1 MKQRRKEGFCYI
13 IIPRWW
19 WSSSHPPQQQL
30 QQLDLTWGMTSEPR
44 IYKKKKK
51 KSGKQAGRQ
60 PTNQNRFSARES
72 TGRIPDRQ
80 PQQQQQHQDLKNHF
94 HQWLDLDPR
103 ENLLVDAFILNSSD
117 DDDDEGFTKSAKAEA
132 RRMPTIK
139 FMGMVGLFPFFAKRR
154 AALLWRHIRVYLGYY
169 LQNLITLHS
178 KTTKWY
184 YETHVLEERSRE
196 KLTSASWSSLLLAL
210 AWQWVI
216 HIVRLV

>member
-19 WSSSHPPQQQL
+19 WWWWSLHPPQ

-44 IYKKKKK
+44 IYKKKK
-51 KSGKQAGRQ
+51 SGKQAANEPEPVLCARVHRKNTWSSAAPAASRPKEPFPSVVG
-60 PTNQNRFSARES
+60 SAARES
-72 TGRIPDRQ
+72 SRGC
-80 PQQQQQHQDLKNHF
+80 F
-94 HQWLDLDPR
+94 Y
-103 ENLLVDAFILNSSD
+103 
-117 DDDDEGFTKSAKAEA
+117 
-132 RRMPTIK
+132 IK
-139 FMGMVGLFPFFAKRR
+139 FQWRRRRRLYEKRKSWSSKNANDKIYGDGWSFSLFRETPRR
-154 AALLWRHIRVYLGYY
+154 FVVTTHTSVLGYY